1 MKRWGLFLLRVTMGW
16 LLVLWGL
23 DKLQN
28 VAHAQA
34 VAETYYFGIGTQMLV
49 QQIFG
54 VLEILLGAMVIVGR
68 HRRRLYP
75 VMLVVLLVTAIGV
88 WKSII
93 DPWGWFLDG
102 SNVLF
107 YPSAIIAA
115 GALLLWGTI
124 DEDDLALD
132 AIMMPS
138 ARTGSSSERS

>member
-1 MKRWGLFLLRVTMGW
+1 MKRWGLFLLRLTTGW
-16 LLVLWGL
+16 LLVLWGI
-23 DKLQN
+23 DKFQN
-28 VAHAQA
+28 VAHGQA
-34 VAETYYFGIGTQMLV
+34 VAETFYFGIGTQAVV

-54 VLEILLGAMVIVGR
+54 GIEILLGALVMLGLQ
-68 HRRRLYP
+68 RRRVYP
-75 VMLVVLLVTAIGV
+75 VMLVVLAFTAIGV

-124 DEDDLALD
+124 DEDGMALD
-132 AIMMPS
+132 AKLTPG
-138 ARTGSSSERS
+138 ARTP

>member
-1 MKRWGLFLLRVTMGW
+1 MKRWGPFLLRVTTGW

-34 VAETYYFGIGTQMLV
+34 VAETYYFGIGTQMIV

-54 VLEILLGAMVIVGR
+54 VLETLLGAMVILGR

-75 VMLVVLLVTAIGV
+75 VMLVVLLFTSIGV

-132 AIMMPS
+132 AIMMLA

>member
-1 MKRWGLFLLRVTMGW
+1 MKRWGLFLLRLTTGW
-16 LLVLWGL
+16 LLVLWGI

-54 VLEILLGAMVIVGR
+54 VLETLLGAMVVLGR
-68 HRRRLYP
+68 YRRKLYP
-75 VMLVVLLVTAIGV
+75 VMLVVLFFTTIGV
-88 WKSII
+88 WKSIV

-115 GALLLWGTI
+115 GALLLWGMI
-124 DEDDLALD
+124 EEDELALD
-132 AIMMPS
+132 AIMMPT
-138 ARTGSSSERS
+138 ARTRSSSERL

>member
-1 MKRWGLFLLRVTMGW
+1 MKRWGLLLLRVTIGW
-16 LLVLWGL
+16 LLVLWGI

-28 VAHAQA
+28 VAHGQA
-34 VAETYYFGIGTQMLV
+34 VAETYYFGIGTHMLV

-54 VLEILLGAMVIVGR
+54 VLEILLGIMVILGR

-75 VMLVVLLVTAIGV
+75 VMFAILLFTTIGV
-88 WKSII
+88 WRSVI
-93 DPWGWFLDG
+93 DPWGWFMDG

-124 DEDDLALD
+124 DEDGLALD
-132 AIMMPS
+132 AVMGKP
-138 ARTGSSSERS
+138 

>member
-1 MKRWGLFLLRVTMGW
+1 MKRWGLFLLRLTTGW
-16 LLVLWGL
+16 LLVLWGI
-23 DKLQN
+23 DKFQN
-28 VAHAQA
+28 VAHGQA
-34 VAETYYFGIGTQMLV
+34 VAETFYFGIGTQAVV

-54 VLEILLGAMVIVGR
+54 GIEILLGALVMLGLQ
-68 HRRRLYP
+68 RRRVYP
-75 VMLVVLLVTAIGV
+75 VMLVVLAFTAIGV

-124 DEDDLALD
+124 DEDGMTLD
-132 AIMMPS
+132 AKMG
-138 ARTGSSSERS
+138 A